1 MGGGISHLHVRQK
14 VDVAVLGA
22 LHVVPV
28 VRVAEHAALPAAAQ
42 VLVGAATAGAC
53 LEQCTVAALRVLA
66 VQLQQRA
73 TACFKRR
80 EGEGDEGRVER
91 ATFKS
96 SWII

>member
-1 MGGGISHLHVRQK
+1 MHQE
-14 VDVAVLGA
+14 VDAAILGA
-22 LHVVPV
+22 LNVVPV
-28 VRVAEHAALPAAAQ
+28 VCVAEHAALPAAAQ
-42 VLVGAATAGAC
+42 VLVGAAAAGAC

-73 TACFKRR
+73 TACFKRH

-96 SWII
+96 SWIV